1 MSKAVIQARLLS
13 GKYRF
18 ERFKRHYS
26 NDNPEGLCS
35 LNMCQGVNAH
45 EGNIE
50 SFFLNCISL
59 EKARDD
65 FKTFL
70 GSYLEMHYEFSNL
83 IMNCISSDPVQF
95 YLDASTIPQVISE
108 VQSRGYH
115 VLNVIFKLTRL
126 FCFSLHKLR
135 TKLMEDC

>member
-1 MSKAVIQARLLS
+1 MKIFVLASILFALFLLFSMTGNIPHEVSKAVIQARLLS

-50 SFFLNCISL
+50 SFFR
-59 EKARDD
+59 EGK
-65 FKTFL
+65 
-70 GSYLEMHYEFSNL
+70 G
-83 IMNCISSDPVQF
+83 
-95 YLDASTIPQVISE
+95 
-108 VQSRGYH
+108 
-115 VLNVIFKLTRL
+115 
-126 FCFSLHKLR
+126 
-135 TKLMEDC
+135 